1 MDDPSLAPA
10 ALEHA
15 LQGLGR
21 LNRISGAFGKTF
33 GAVAR
38 EARAAARPLRL
49 LDIACARGDFVLD
62 AAKAAA
68 RTGLPIEM
76 TGCDFNPQSISIAR
90 SRARELD
97 IRCEFVQLDVLNGP
111 LPAGFDIITASLFF
125 HHLTEEQVITLL
137 RNMQA
142 AARIV
147 VVNDLVRS
155 PFNLLSVGV
164 ASRLLTR
171 SPIVHTD
178 AVLSARAAFT
188 KSELLDLSR
197 RAGLRDPTITSGG
210 IARMM
215 LVWRKAV

>member
-21 LNRISGAFGKTF
+21 LNRISGAFGRTF
-33 GAVAR
+33 GTVAR
-38 EARAAARPLRL
+38 EARAAARPIRL

-62 AAKAAA
+62 AAKVAA
-68 RTGLPIEM
+68 RADLPIEM
-76 TGCDFNPQSISIAR
+76 AGCDFNPQSIAIAR
-90 SRARELD
+90 SRAQELGV
-97 IRCEFVQLDVLNGP
+97 RCEFVELDVLNGP
-111 LPAGFDIITASLFF
+111 LPAGFDLITASLFF
-125 HHLTEEQVITLL
+125 HHLTEPQVIMLL
-137 RNMQA
+137 QKMHA
-142 AARIV
+142 AAPIV

-155 PFNLLSVGV
+155 RFNLLAVSV

-188 KSELLDLSR
+188 KGELLDLSR